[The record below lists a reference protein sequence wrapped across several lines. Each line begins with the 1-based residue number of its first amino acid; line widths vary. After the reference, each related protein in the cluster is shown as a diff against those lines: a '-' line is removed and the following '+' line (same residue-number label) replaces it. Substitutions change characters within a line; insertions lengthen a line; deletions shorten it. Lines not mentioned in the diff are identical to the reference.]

1 MTLHTVMPLELVLQ
15 GYDEEGEQTL
25 EVRAK
30 GVRMAVVPVA
40 PGIGRIVRLLECSLY
55 DYLDP
60 ALSPGTMVSYE
71 FE

>member
-1 MTLHTVMPLELVLQ
+1 MTLHTIMPLELVLQ

-25 EVRAK
+25 DVWAK
-30 GVRMAVVPVA
+30 GVRMSVVPVT
-40 PGIGRIVRLLECSLY
+40 PGIGRIVRLLDCSLY

-60 ALSPGTMVSYE
+60 ALSPGALIAYE

>member
-15 GYDEEGEQTL
+15 GYADECEQTL
-25 EVRAK
+25 DVRAK
-30 GVRMAVVPVA
+30 GVRMTVVPIA
-40 PGIGRIVRLLECSLY
+40 PGIGRIVRLLDCSLY

-60 ALSPGTMVSYE
+60 ALSPGTLISYE

>member
-15 GYDEEGEQTL
+15 GFDEDGEQTL
-25 EVRAK
+25 DVRAR
-30 GVRMAVVPVA
+30 GVRMSVVPVA

-60 ALSPGTMVSYE
+60 ALSPGALISYE